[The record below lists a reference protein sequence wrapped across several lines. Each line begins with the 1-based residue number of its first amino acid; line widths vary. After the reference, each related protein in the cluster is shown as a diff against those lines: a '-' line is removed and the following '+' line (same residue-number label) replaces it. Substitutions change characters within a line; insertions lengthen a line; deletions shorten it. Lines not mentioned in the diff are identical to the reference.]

1 MSTCRQP
8 FRRRLLAVTVAAGSL
23 GAAVPA
29 SASEPPC
36 RELTEPDRA
45 LVAHI
50 PRNLVEGVTPLV
62 EAPRANV
69 PFVSEHATL
78 AGATVAVHPAPG
90 LTAERLQRVVECGL
104 VAAQT
109 PGASDWPA
117 LPAGVVASVRSGGDR
132 FLVDLRA
139 ASASDAGATLAA
151 AQQLAPRR

>member
-1 MSTCRQP
+1 MSTHLFP
-8 FRRRLLAVTVAAGSL
+8 RRLLAVTVAAGSL

-50 PRNLVEGVTPLV
+50 PRELVEGVSPLV
-62 EAPRANV
+62 EAPRATV
-69 PFVSEHATL
+69 PFVTEPATL
-78 AGATVAVHPAPG
+78 AGATVAVHPVPG

-104 VAAQT
+104 VAART

-139 ASASDAGATLAA
+139 PSASDAGATLAA